1 MANVSRPLGPMNG
14 HEQACRME
22 KDRHLLVVDDDVEL
36 LSLLHDFL
44 IKNGFRVST
53 AGDGVAMFNV
63 LNQRVIDLIVLDV
76 MLPGEDGTS
85 LCRTLRT
92 RSDIP
97 VIMLTAVNSEIDR
110 IVGLEV
116 GADDYLVKP
125 FSPRE
130 LLARIRSVLRRTTH
144 ADTAPRPKV
153 LRFAGWSLDQG
164 QRELRSP
171 DGVVVHLS
179 SGEYELLNTFLGNPQ
194 RAIGREELLTLRRDS
209 VSAFDR
215 SIDIL
220 VSRLRRKLDVGES
233 SGDQLIKT
241 VRGFGYQFTAP
252 VEELLA
258 GPSGARR

>member
-1 MANVSRPLGPMNG
+1 MD
-14 HEQACRME
+14 
-22 KDRHLLVVDDDVEL
+22 KDRHILVVDDDRDL
-36 LSLLHDFL
+36 LDLLHDFL
-44 IKNGFRVST
+44 VKNGFRVST
-53 AGDGVAMFNV
+53 AVDGVAMFNA
-63 LNQRVIDLIVLDV
+63 LHQWAIDLIILDV

-92 RSDIP
+92 QSDVP
-97 VIMLTAVNSEIDR
+97 VIMLTAVNSEVDR
-110 IVGLEV
+110 VVGLEV

-144 ADTAPRPKV
+144 AEAAVRPKV

-179 SGEYELLNTFLGNPQ
+179 SGEFELLNTFLSNPQ
-194 RAIGREELLTLRRDS
+194 RAIGREELLTQRRDS

-215 SIDIL
+215 SIDIQ
-220 VSRLRRKLDVGES
+220 VSRLRRKLETGG

-241 VRGFGYQFTAP
+241 VRGFGYQFTAA
-252 VEELLA
+252 VEELAA
-258 GPSGARR
+258 GSATGPRR

>member
-1 MANVSRPLGPMNG
+1 
-14 HEQACRME
+14 ME
-22 KDRHLLVVDDDVEL
+22 RDRHILVVDDDREL
-36 LSLLHDFL
+36 LDLLHDFL

-63 LNQRVIDLIVLDV
+63 LNQRVIDLIILDV

-92 RSDIP
+92 KSDIP
-97 VIMLTAVNSEIDR
+97 VIMLTAVNSEVDR

-144 ADTAPRPKV
+144 AEATVRPKL
-153 LRFAGWSLDQG
+153 LRFAGWLLDEG

-179 SGEYELLNTFLGNPQ
+179 SGEFDLLSTFLRNPQ
-194 RAIGREELLTLRRDS
+194 RAIGREELLAQRKDS

-215 SIDIL
+215 SIDIQ
-220 VSRLRRKLDVGES
+220 VSRLRRKLEVSGNGE
-233 SGDQLIKT
+233 QLIKT
-241 VRGFGYQFTAP
+241 VRGFGYQFTVP
-252 VEELLA
+252 VEETLA
-258 GPSGARR
+258 APSAGQRR